1 MHHNITEVEIHIRL
15 ATAGDIPF
23 VKSLAER
30 FAHAGMPYW
39 RDPAQMWQFHRR
51 SMQEVSAAISN
62 PDDLVLI
69 AEDGRGL
76 RLGFL
81 HVTQTPD
88 FFTGEL
94 QGYISA
100 VAVSEQAEGKGVA
113 RALME
118 RAEAWARECGFRI
131 LALDVFALNIH
142 ARSFYQRLGYVE
154 ETLKLIKEL

>member
-1 MHHNITEVEIHIRL
+1 MHHEITEDEIRIRL
-15 ATAGDIPF
+15 ATADDTLFIQ
-23 VKSLAER
+23 SLAER
-30 FAHAGMPYW
+30 FARAGTPPW
-39 RDPAQMWQFHRR
+39 RDTAQMWQFHQR
-51 SMQEVSAAISN
+51 SMREVSAATSN

-81 HVTQTPD
+81 YATRIPD
-88 FFTGEL
+88 FFTGEQ
-94 QGYISA
+94 QGYVSD

-131 LALDVFALNIH
+131 LALDVFALNTH

-154 ETLKLIKEL
+154 ETLKLNKEL

>member
-1 MHHNITEVEIHIRL
+1 MRHEITQDEIRIRL

-23 VKSLAER
+23 VQSLAER
-30 FAHAGMPYW
+30 FALAGTPPW

-51 SMQEVSAAISN
+51 SMQEVSSAISN

-69 AEDGRGL
+69 AEDSRGL

-81 HVTQTPD
+81 HVTRIPD
-88 FFTGEL
+88 FFTGEQ
-94 QGYISA
+94 QGYVSA

-131 LALDVFALNIH
+131 LALDVFASNTH
-142 ARSFYQRLGYVE
+142 ARLFYQRLGYVE

>member
-1 MHHNITEVEIHIRL
+1 MHHEITKDEICIHL
-15 ATAGDIPF
+15 ATADDIPF
-23 VKSLAER
+23 IQSLAER
-30 FAHAGMPYW
+30 FARAGTPPW
-39 RDPAQMWQFHRR
+39 RDPAQMWQFHQR
-51 SMQEVSAAISN
+51 SMQGVNTAISH

-69 AEDGRGL
+69 AEDVRGL

-81 HVTQTPD
+81 HVTQTTD

-131 LALDVFALNIH
+131 LALDVFALNAH
-142 ARSFYQRLGYVE
+142 ARSLYQRLGYVE

>member
-1 MHHNITEVEIHIRL
+1 MHHEITEDEIRIRL
-15 ATAGDIPF
+15 ATADDTLF
-23 VKSLAER
+23 VQSLAER
-30 FAHAGMPYW
+30 FSRVGSPPW
-39 RDPAQMWQFHRR
+39 RDTAQMWQFHQR

-81 HVTQTPD
+81 HVTRIPD
-88 FFTGEL
+88 FFTGEQ
-94 QGYISA
+94 QGYVSD

-113 RALME
+113 RALMG

-131 LALDVFALNIH
+131 LALDVFASNTH
-142 ARSFYQRLGYVE
+142 ARSFYQHLGYVE

>member
-1 MHHNITEVEIHIRL
+1 MHQEITQDEIHIRL
-15 ATAGDIPF
+15 ATVGDIPF
-23 VKSLAER
+23 VQSFAER
-30 FAHAGMPYW
+30 FARVGTPPW

-51 SMQEVSAAISN
+51 SMQEVSTAISN
-62 PDDLVLI
+62 SDDLVLI
-69 AEDGRGL
+69 AEDVREL

-81 HVTQTPD
+81 HATQTPD

-100 VAVSEQAEGKGVA
+100 VAVSEQAESKGVA

-118 RAEAWARECGFRI
+118 RAEAWASECGFRI
-131 LALDVFALNIH
+131 LALDVFALNTH

>member
-1 MHHNITEVEIHIRL
+1 MHQEIIQDEICIRL
-15 ATAGDIPF
+15 ATADDIPF
-23 VKSLAER
+23 AQSLAER
-30 FAHAGMPYW
+30 FARVGTPPW
-39 RDPAQMWQFHRR
+39 RDPTQMWHFHQR
-51 SMQEVSAAISN
+51 SMQGVNTAISN
-62 PDDLVLI
+62 PNDLVLI
-69 AEDGRGL
+69 AEDAWGL
-76 RLGFL
+76 RLGFI

-88 FFTGEL
+88 FFTSEK
-94 QGYISA
+94 QGYISD

-131 LALDVFALNIH
+131 LALDVFASNVH